1 MIWLLVLCI
10 EILVVVITAVD
21 TGDNVTRPSKPCGTD
36 CGRHVDGAWPNGR
49 LLVEADS
56 RMPVVHIM
64 SRAFHR
70 FAHTM

>member
-1 MIWLLVLCI
+1 MIWLLVVGI

-21 TGDNVTRPSKPCGTD
+21 AGDNVTRPSKLRAAD
-36 CGRHVDGAWPNGR
+36 CGQPVDWAWPNGR

-56 RMPVVHIM
+56 RIPVVHIM
-64 SRAFHR
+64 PRAFHR